1 MDREL
6 KELQQNFSELNE
18 AYKKLASARNKEQA
32 EKNADDA
39 LARVIASLNQDNV
52 VAKLD
57 EFIVSS
63 REKLLSAPE
72 EIKIKMTKHRRDII
86 SVEVQASNLKNT
98 EVGKLID
105 GFCRFK
111 GDFEKIDYDTSKYRR
126 YLEDMYNKLKEVVLG
141 NLKAP
146 RQKKKDERRKIFQ
159 YIKGLSVGLI
169 MITANIEDSVYTSY
183 FLGGVHMTTV
193 IEDFVREWRA

>member
-39 LARVIASLNQDNV
+39 LARVITSLNQDNV

-126 YLEDMYNKLKEVVLG
+126 YLEDMHNKLKVVVLG

-146 RQKKKDERRKIFQ
+146 RQKKKKERRKIFQ
-159 YIKGLSVGLI
+159 YISGLCAGLF
-169 MITANIEDSVYTSY
+169 MIIANIEESVYTSY
-183 FLGGVHMTTV
+183 FLGCVPIITV
-193 IEDFVREWRA
+193 IENFVRE

>member
-1 MDREL
+1 MELTEL

-39 LARVIASLNQDNV
+39 LARVITSLNQDNV

-126 YLEDMYNKLKEVVLG
+126 YLEDMHNKLKVVVLG

-146 RQKKKDERRKIFQ
+146 RQKKKKERRKIFQ
-159 YIKGLSVGLI
+159 YISGLCAGLF
-169 MITANIEDSVYTSY
+169 MIIANIEESVYTSY
-183 FLGGVHMTTV
+183 FLGCVPIITV
-193 IEDFVREWRA
+193 IENFVRE